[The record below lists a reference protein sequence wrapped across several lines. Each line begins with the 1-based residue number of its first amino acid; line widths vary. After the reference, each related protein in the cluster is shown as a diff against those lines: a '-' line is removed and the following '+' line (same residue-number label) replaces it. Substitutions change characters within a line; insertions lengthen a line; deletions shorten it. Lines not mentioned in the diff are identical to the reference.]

1 MTRRKGEERLE
12 REVLNRFQ
20 LCEGEE
26 AQKNHCVPECVG
38 EMYDEEFHEWLRR

>member
-1 MTRRKGEERLE
+1 MTRKKGEDRLK

-20 LCEGEE
+20 LCERGD
-26 AQKNHCVPECVG
+26 AQKTHCVPEYVG

>member
-12 REVLNRFQ
+12 REVLNRFE

-26 AQKNHCVPECVG
+26 AQTNHCVPECVV
-38 EMYDEEFHEWLRR
+38 EMYDEEFHE